1 MSFYESIPDPYCYPG
16 SNVLINH
23 FEIRDTSLLAESES
37 ELSQLAEAEIQSTP
51 ISGNFDLPHLQE
63 INRRLL
69 GSIYPWAGELRTVRI
84 SKDGSVFAY
93 PENIKPFTDQL
104 FIELQRENY
113 LKDIPCEAFI
123 RRIAYYLGELNAAHP
138 FREGNGRTSRIFIF
152 QLAHQAGYE
161 IHFDKADPKE
171 MIAASIA
178 SFHGDNTRMENLLTK
193 ITVCTCAEH

>member
-1 MSFYESIPDPYCYPG
+1 M
-16 SNVLINH
+16 
-23 FEIRDTSLLAESES
+23 
-37 ELSQLAEAEIQSTP
+37 AEAEIQSTP

-63 INRRLL
+63 INQRLL

-93 PENIKPFTDQL
+93 PENIKPFLDQL
-104 FIELQRENY
+104 FKELQREYY
-113 LKDIPCEAFI
+113 LKDMPCDTFI
-123 RRIAYYLGELNAAHP
+123 CRIAYYLGELNAAHP

-178 SFHGDNTRMENLLTK
+178 SFRGDNTRMENLLSK
-193 ITVCTCAEH
+193 ITVCTCAER

>member
-1 MSFYESIPDPYCYPG
+1 MSFYKSSPDPYCYPG
-16 SNVLINH
+16 TTVLRNY
-23 FEIRDTSLLAESES
+23 FDIRDASLLAESES
-37 ELSQLAEAEIQSTP
+37 ELSHLAEAEIQSTP

-93 PENIKPFTDQL
+93 PENIKPFLDQL
-104 FIELQRENY
+104 FKELQRENH
-113 LKDIPCEAFI
+113 LKDMPCETFI
-123 RRIAYYLGELNAAHP
+123 CRIAYYLGELNAAHP

-171 MIAASIA
+171 MITASIA
-178 SFHGDNTRMENLLTK
+178 SFRGDNTRMENLLSK
-193 ITVCTCAEH
+193 ITVCTCAER

>member
-1 MSFYESIPDPYCYPG
+1 MSFYKSSPDPYCYPG
-16 SNVLINH
+16 TTVLRNY
-23 FEIRDTSLLAESES
+23 FDIRDASLLAESES
-37 ELSQLAEAEIQSTP
+37 ELSHLAEAEIQSTP

-69 GSIYPWAGELRTVRI
+69 GSIYPWAGKLRTVRI

-93 PENIKPFTDQL
+93 PENIKSFLDQL
-104 FIELQRENY
+104 FKELQRENY
-113 LKDIPCEAFI
+113 LKDMPCETFI
-123 RRIAYYLGELNAAHP
+123 CRIAYYLGELNAAHP

-178 SFHGDNTRMENLLTK
+178 SFRGDNTRMENLLSK
-193 ITVCTCAEH
+193 ITVCTCAER

>member
-1 MSFYESIPDPYCYPG
+1 MSFYKSSPDPYCYPG
-16 SNVLINH
+16 TTVLRNY
-23 FEIRDTSLLAESES
+23 FDIRDASLLAESES
-37 ELSQLAEAEIQSTP
+37 ELSHLAEAEIQSTP

-93 PENIKPFTDQL
+93 PENIKPFLDQL
-104 FIELQRENY
+104 FKELQREYY
-113 LKDIPCEAFI
+113 LKDMPCDTFI
-123 RRIAYYLGELNAAHP
+123 CRIAYYLGELNAAHP

-178 SFHGDNTRMENLLTK
+178 SFRGDNTRMENLLSK
-193 ITVCTCAEH
+193 ITVCTCAER

>member
-1 MSFYESIPDPYCYPG
+1 MSFYKSSPDPYCYPG
-16 SNVLINH
+16 TTVLRNY
-23 FEIRDTSLLAESES
+23 FDIRDVSLLAESES
-37 ELSQLAEAEIQSTP
+37 ELSHLAEAEIQSTP

-93 PENIKPFTDQL
+93 PENIKPFLDQL
-104 FIELQRENY
+104 FKELQREYY
-113 LKDIPCEAFI
+113 LKDMPCDTFI
-123 RRIAYYLGELNAAHP
+123 CRIAYYLGELNAAHP

-178 SFHGDNTRMENLLTK
+178 SFRGDNTRMENLLTK